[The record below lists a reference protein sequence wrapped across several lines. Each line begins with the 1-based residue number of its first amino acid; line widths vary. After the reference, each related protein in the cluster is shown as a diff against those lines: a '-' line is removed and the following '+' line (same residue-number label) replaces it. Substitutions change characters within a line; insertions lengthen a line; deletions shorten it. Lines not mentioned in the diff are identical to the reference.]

1 MRSTFMGLETSRKGL
16 FTQQSALYTT
26 GHNISNANTLGYS
39 RQRVNMQATAG
50 FPTAGLNSPTFPGHL
65 GTGVEAGSIQRI
77 RDSFIDRQYRQETT
91 KLGYWESRSQ
101 SISQVEDILNE
112 PSDYGLAKSL
122 NEFWGSLEDLNNSP
136 ESGATRS
143 VVVQRGIA
151 VADSFNYMYNSIK
164 QIQDNAGNEIAVTLK
179 DVNSILRQIASI
191 NEQIQAVEPN
201 GYLPNDLYDARDVLL
216 DELSTHFPIE
226 IENVK
231 SGGNASASAE
241 GAITVSLKLNG
252 STVKLVEGK
261 EFAQLRTTGTTNPD
275 HMTPSGPV
283 EGFYIVKVKADGSD
297 EYLSKDWQSN
307 TQTPI
312 NISEFAGIGKLKS
325 LVDTYGY
332 QSTTGE
338 KGLYPEMLDKLNAMA
353 KAFAEEFNKIHKG
366 DDDPNHPD
374 YPQGSDI
381 NGERGGDFF
390 VTKEGTGDIT
400 AANISISAAII
411 SDPGKIV
418 ASDSKPGTPEPG
430 NGKFALKLATMKFKQ
445 LTGLGDVSVQSY
457 FEGMIGQL
465 GVDGE
470 QAVRL
475 TNNTSILQQA
485 VSERRAAVSSV
496 SLDEEMTNM
505 ITFQQAYNANA
516 RMVTVIDEM
525 LEKIING
532 LGRVGL

>member
-1 MRSTFMGLETSRKGL
+1 MRSTFMGLETSRRGM

-26 GHNISNANTLGYS
+26 GHNISNANTIGYS
-39 RQRVNMQATAG
+39 RQRVNMQATSG
-50 FPTAGLNSPTFPGHL
+50 FPTAGLNSPQYPGHL
-65 GTGVEAGSIQRI
+65 GTGVEAGSVQRI

-101 SISQVEDILNE
+101 SISQIEDILNE

-122 NEFWGSLEDLNNSP
+122 NEFWGSLQDLSTNP
-136 ESGATRS
+136 ESGAARS

-164 QIQDNAGNEIAVTLK
+164 QIQDNAGNEIAVSLK
-179 DVNSILRQIASI
+179 DVNSILKQIASI

-226 IENVK
+226 IENMK
-231 SGGNASASAE
+231 SGGNALASAE
-241 GAITVSLKLNG
+241 GSITVSLKLNG
-252 STVKLVEGK
+252 STVKLVDGK
-261 EFAQLRTTGTTNPD
+261 EFAQLRTTGTTNSD
-275 HMTPSGPV
+275 HMTPSGTV
-283 EGFYIVKVKADGSD
+283 EGFYIVKVKADGTD

-307 TQTPI
+307 TETPI
-312 NISEFAGIGKLKS
+312 TISEFTGVGKLKS
-325 LVDTYGY
+325 LVDAYGY
-332 QSTTGE
+332 DSGNGK
-338 KGLYPEMLDKLNAMA
+338 KGLYPEMLDKLDAMA
-353 KAFAEEFNKIHKG
+353 KAFADEFNKIHQG
-366 DDDPNHPD
+366 VENDPD

-381 NGERGGDFF
+381 YGNKGEAFF
-390 VTKEGTGDIT
+390 VTEDGSDSIT

-418 ASDSKPGTPEPG
+418 ASDSEPGTPEPG
-430 NGKFALKLATMKFKQ
+430 NGKFALQLATMKFKQ
-445 LTGLGDVSVQSY
+445 LGGLGNVSVQSY
-457 FEGMIGQL
+457 FEGLIGQL

-470 QAVRL
+470 QAERL
-475 TNNTSILQQA
+475 TNNTAILQQA

-516 RMVTVIDEM
+516 RMITVVDEM